1 MIFII
6 RASKEEVM
14 EIRQGYPGT
23 QIVRTCKQK
32 SKRHVY
38 YVAETRG
45 VMNLLKKMRGAS
57 R

>member
-1 MIFII
+1 MIIII
-6 RASKEEVM
+6 RASQEEVM
-14 EIRQGYPGT
+14 EIRKRFPDAL
-23 QIVRTCKQK
+23 IVRTCKQR

-45 VMNLLKKMRGAS
+45 VMNMLGKMRGEK

>member
-1 MIFII
+1 
-6 RASKEEVM
+6 M
-14 EIRQGYPGT
+14 EIRKRFPEAL
-23 QIVRTCKQK
+23 IVRTCKQR

-45 VMNLLKKMRGAS
+45 VMNMLGKMRGEK